1 MTLLKV
7 LAVAAIVSMA
17 GTPAIAA
24 GAKSNA
30 AAKLSLEQ
38 PNVDPQGA
46 PQGQAPNTK
55 AKGNGASNAT
65 LPLALAGAFFSL
77 WLSDQGGKGILTS
90 IGSRKLGW

>member
-38 PNVDPQGA
+38 PNVYPQGA
-46 PQGQAPNTK
+46 PQGQAPNAK
-55 AKGNGASNAT
+55 AKGNGASHAT
-65 LPLALAGAFFSL
+65 LPLALAGAAAVVAAAL
-77 WLSDQGGKGILTS
+77 VLGKSDSTPAS
-90 IGSRKLGW
+90 N